1 LSRADRSEQKGAG
14 KAAAE
19 APPEPYDRLVVR
31 LEKVVE
37 ELEGGELSLEH
48 SIDKFAEGIRLA
60 REAAKKLDEAER
72 RVDML
77 LRAEDGTVESQPL
90 AEDGSEGP
98 R

>member
-1 LSRADRSEQKGAG
+1 MSRGDRSEQKGA
-14 KAAAE
+14 ARATAE
-19 APPEPYDRLVVR
+19 AAPEPYDRLVVR

-37 ELEGGELSLEH
+37 ELEGGELTLEQ
-48 SIDKFAEGIRLA
+48 SIEKFSEGVRLA

-77 LRAEDGTVESQPL
+77 LRAEDGSVEAEPL
-90 AEDGSEGP
+90 AEGGPEGL